1 MDRWEEEEEEAE
13 GGRRKEEGGRRK
25 EEEEGRGSGR
35 KLSDIDVTRGT
46 CLMWTRPGFAPEW
59 DGRSSNRHSNQQS
72 IQLELI
78 AIRLQEAKPG
88 TATISPNQYAPSM
101 AV

>member
-1 MDRWEEEEEEAE
+1 MD
-13 GGRRKEEGGRRK
+13 GRRRRRRRRREEGGRRK